1 MHGAVV
7 PAGAGQ
13 GTRLAVRCPSGPV
26 PRSALAAP
34 STQHDDS
41 TDLTIW
47 VYAFGYFAAYAPYSA
62 LTKALSSG
70 SLPGMEEGIVGF
82 TLLPVSAA
90 TSMVGMFIFLTLKRW
105 WRFAGHRKVLGLR
118 VPSPGPWTFL
128 SGMCS
133 AAIIGTTT
141 LAYTL
146 EGTSIVFMMLLMRGG
161 VLVLAP
167 VVDVL
172 SRRRVRWPSWVAL
185 GLSFSAVVV
194 ASGTDARA
202 TMTVVAMVDV
212 GVYLLSYFIRL
223 RAMSRLAKSED
234 KSLSTRYFVEEQMVA
249 TPFLVLVLAGVALW
263 GGSAAALDIR
273 EGFTGMFARGRL
285 LEEVLVGLLSQGTG
299 IFGGLIL
306 LDARE
311 NAFSVPVNRASSVL
325 SGVVATVGLSLFLGL
340 PGVGTRELLGAAL
353 VMVAMSV
360 LAVPTVLAARR
371 REAATRAALGR

>member
-1 MHGAVV
+1 M
-7 PAGAGQ
+7 
-13 GTRLAVRCPSGPV
+13 
-26 PRSALAAP
+26 
-34 STQHDDS
+34 
-41 TDLTIW
+41 
-47 VYAFGYFAAYAPYSA
+47 
-62 LTKALSSG
+62 SSG

-90 TSMVGMFIFLTLKRW
+90 TSMVGMFVFLSLKRW
-105 WRFAGHRKVLGLR
+105 WRFAAHRQVLGLR
-118 VPSPGPWTFL
+118 VPAPGAWTFL

-167 VVDVL
+167 IVDVL
-172 SRRRVRWPSWVAL
+172 SRRHVRWPSWVAL
-185 GLSFSAVVV
+185 GLSFAAVLV
-194 ASGTDARA
+194 ASGKDARA
-202 TMTVVAMVDV
+202 TLTWVAALDV

-234 KSLSTRYFVEEQMVA
+234 KSLSIRYFVEEQMVA
-249 TPFLVLVLAGVALW
+249 TPFLVLVLGLVAVW
-263 GGSAAALDIR
+263 GGAGPALDIR

-285 LEEVLVGLLSQGTG
+285 LEEMLVGLLSQGTG

-325 SGVVATVGLSLFLGL
+325 AGVVATLGLSLWLGL
-340 PGVGTRELLGAAL
+340 PGVGPRELLGAAL
-353 VMVAMSV
+353 VMVAMTV

-371 REAATRAALGR
+371 REAALKAALGP

>member
-1 MHGAVV
+1 
-7 PAGAGQ
+7 
-13 GTRLAVRCPSGPV
+13 
-26 PRSALAAP
+26 
-34 STQHDDS
+34 
-41 TDLTIW
+41 
-47 VYAFGYFAAYAPYSA
+47 
-62 LTKALSSG
+62 
-70 SLPGMEEGIVGF
+70 
-82 TLLPVSAA
+82 
-90 TSMVGMFIFLTLKRW
+90 MFIFLTLKRW

>member
-1 MHGAVV
+1 
-7 PAGAGQ
+7 
-13 GTRLAVRCPSGPV
+13 
-26 PRSALAAP
+26 
-34 STQHDDS
+34 
-41 TDLTIW
+41 
-47 VYAFGYFAAYAPYSA
+47 
-62 LTKALSSG
+62 
-70 SLPGMEEGIVGF
+70 
-82 TLLPVSAA
+82 
-90 TSMVGMFIFLTLKRW
+90 MFVFLTLKRW

-263 GGSAAALDIR
+263 GGSAAAQDIR